1 MTDIHQ
7 YISVIRETC
16 LADALASSLLV
27 VFSISVDYLG
37 SESGRSL
44 SLGVG
49 YRIWYVLDT
58 NFFSKTGLRLGAL
71 TQVQSSRT
79 PKINGSV
86 KREFS
91 QLSCSQLSQVFL
103 RIQKYPS
110 RPTAC
115 GGLPVLVFRLASCCL
130 VPKAR
135 TVFEDKRQ
143 TFSVLKVAVVVCRK

>member
-91 QLSCSQLSQVFL
+91 LLSCSQLSQVFCESKSTPADPL
-103 RIQKYPS
+103 
-110 RPTAC
+110 
-115 GGLPVLVFRLASCCL
+115 L
-130 VPKAR
+130 
-135 TVFEDKRQ
+135 
-143 TFSVLKVAVVVCRK
+143 VVVCQSWFSGWHLAALFLKREQYLKTKGKHSVF